1 MPQQRQAVLNDS
13 ISTAPQTAI
22 AALKAYPDTDT
33 LIIGGMDRGIPYD
46 ELSDWL
52 SGDTSVRNLIILPDS
67 GKRVAEKVTNPL
79 VKLIYADD
87 MEQAVKYAKQVTKTR
102 CILSPA
108 AASYGFYKNFEE
120 RGKHFKELVTSNN

>member
-1 MPQQRQAVLNDS
+1 
-13 ISTAPQTAI
+13 
-22 AALKAYPDTDT
+22 
-33 LIIGGMDRGIPYD
+33 MDRGIPYD
-46 ELSDWL
+46 ELSEWL

>member
-1 MPQQRQAVLNDS
+1 
-13 ISTAPQTAI
+13 
-22 AALKAYPDTDT
+22 
-33 LIIGGMDRGIPYD
+33 MDRGIPYD

-87 MEQAVKYAKQVTKTR
+87 MEQAVKYAKQVTKVR